1 MRAGKRIAFLYL
13 FLIFM
18 TFSGWADLKP
28 GRASAVNR
36 VGLVVQFDDAT
47 IVSRCI
53 SFNENRIS
61 GYTILQR
68 SGLEIAAAMDPQG
81 AAICKIGN
89 QGCPVESC
97 FCEYPNY
104 WSYWHL
110 AGDHWQYSSLGAS
123 NYYAEDGDVEGWRWG
138 NGIPPVVMSFA
149 EICNPPTDTPT
160 PTHPSPTPS
169 LTMTPTL
176 SPTATS
182 KPPSP
187 APTQTTQLS
196 SNPYPPPATPYT
208 PPPYPPPDQQNTQM
222 PYPPPS
228 QPTSAATTSGAPS
241 MPSSSPTWTVAPTF
255 TLVIPTAIS
264 PLPFDLE
271 MTETYRIIAT
281 ATAWAIA
288 NLPEMA
294 PTPLEGSPTPEI
306 PSPSSHETSHSVVA
320 TSASELLG
328 YTLSGVM
335 LFILAVGVFM
345 LIVKQSP

>member
-1 MRAGKRIAFLYL
+1 MRAGKRIAFLSL
-13 FLIFM
+13 FLIII
-18 TFSGWADLKP
+18 TFLGWADPKS
-28 GRASAVNR
+28 GRASTNNR
-36 VGLVVQFDDAT
+36 VGLVVQFDDNT
-47 IVSRCI
+47 IVTRCI
-53 SFNENRIS
+53 AFNENRIS

-89 QGCPVESC
+89 QGCPVDSC
-97 FCEYPNY
+97 FCAYPNY

-123 NYYAEDGDVEGWRWG
+123 NYYVEDGDVEGWRWG
-138 NGIPPVVMSFA
+138 NGNPPVVTSFA

-169 LTMTPTL
+169 LTMTPTWT
-176 SPTATS
+176 PTATS
-182 KPPSP
+182 NPPSP
-187 APTQTTQLS
+187 TPTQTTQLS

-208 PPPYPPPDQQNTQM
+208 PPSQGNTAG

-228 QPTSAATTSGAPS
+228 QPTTPATTSGAPS
-241 MPSSSPTWTVAPTF
+241 MPSTPPTGTVAPTF
-255 TLVIPTAIS
+255 ALVIPTAIS
-264 PLPFDLE
+264 PPPFDLE
-271 MTETYRIIAT
+271 TTETYRIIAT
-281 ATAWAIA
+281 ATALAIA
-288 NLPEMA
+288 NLTEMT
-294 PTPLEGSPTPEI
+294 PTPPEGSPTPET
-306 PSPSSHETSHSVVA
+306 PAPSSHETSQSVAAISV
-320 TSASELLG
+320 SELLG